1 MKTHKDLNVWLDS
14 RKLIVVTYQFTKDF
28 LPKEELFGLSSQMRR
43 ASVSIASNIAEG
55 SARQGKK
62 EFVHFLYMALG
73 SLAELETQYYVAL
86 DLKYTL
92 SIDAV
97 LESVVRIRKMLLGLI
112 KFLKEQEE
120 KNSF

>member
-62 EFVHFLYMALG
+62 EFVHFFIWL
-73 SLAELETQYYVAL
+73 
-86 DLKYTL
+86 
-92 SIDAV
+92 
-97 LESVVRIRKMLLGLI
+97 
-112 KFLKEQEE
+112 
-120 KNSF
+120 

>member
-1 MKTHKDLNVWLDS
+1 
-14 RKLIVVTYQFTKDF
+14 
-28 LPKEELFGLSSQMRR
+28 
-43 ASVSIASNIAEG
+43 
-55 SARQGKK
+55 
-62 EFVHFLYMALG
+62 MALG